1 MERITQAQFLT
12 SAIDQRQWPED
23 EIPEFCFVGRSNV
36 GKSTFL
42 NTICNNS
49 KLARVSQ
56 TPGKTQM
63 LNFFTINN
71 NICRFVDVPG
81 YGFAKVTKSKK
92 IQFAKMMDEYFQL
105 RRNLRAVF
113 LLLDLR
119 HAPSND
125 DIIML
130 EYLQHYHLNIYLIA
144 TKVDKVKNSQ
154 LLKNKKLI
162 LSTLKLS
169 INTPIILF
177 SSITK
182 QGIALV
188 INKIATAIITD
199 NNQIEKV
206 NSKIK

>member
-1 MERITQAQFLT
+1 MERIKQAQFLT
-12 SAIDQRQWPED
+12 SAIKEEQWPQD
-23 EIPEFCFVGRSNV
+23 KIPEFCFVGRSNV

-42 NTICNNS
+42 NTICNNG

-81 YGFAKVTKSKK
+81 YGFAKVSNEKK
-92 IQFAKMMDEYFQL
+92 IQFATMMDEYFQS
-105 RRNLRAVF
+105 RKNLKAVF

-119 HAPSND
+119 HAPSKD
-125 DIIML
+125 DIDML
-130 EYLQHYHLNIYLIA
+130 EYLQHYHLKINLIA

-154 LLKNKKLI
+154 LVKNKKLI

-169 INTPIILF
+169 TNTPIILF
-177 SSITK
+177 SSISK
-182 QGIALV
+182 QGIDLV
-188 INKIATAIITD
+188 ISKLADDVNTD
-199 NNQIEKV
+199 EV
-206 NSKIK
+206 EVET

>member
-1 MERITQAQFLT
+1 MERIKQAQFLT
-12 SAIDQRQWPED
+12 SAIKEEQWPQD

-42 NTICNNS
+42 NTICNNG

-81 YGFAKVTKSKK
+81 YGFAKVSNEKK
-92 IQFAKMMDEYFQL
+92 IQFATMMDEYFQS
-105 RRNLRAVF
+105 RKNLKAVF

-119 HAPSND
+119 HAPSKD
-125 DIIML
+125 DIDML
-130 EYLQHYHLNIYLIA
+130 EYLQHYHLKIHLIA

-154 LLKNKKLI
+154 LVKNKKLI
-162 LSTLKLS
+162 LLTLKLS
-169 INTPIILF
+169 TNTPIILF
-177 SSITK
+177 SSISK
-182 QGIALV
+182 QGIDLV
-188 INKIATAIITD
+188 ISKLADDVNTD
-199 NNQIEKV
+199 EFEV
-206 NSKIK
+206 ET

>member
-1 MERITQAQFLT
+1 MERIKQAQFLT
-12 SAIDQRQWPED
+12 STVKKEQWPQD

-42 NTICNNS
+42 NTICNNN

-71 NICRFVDVPG
+71 DSCRFVDVPG
-81 YGFAKVTKSKK
+81 YGFAKVSNDKK
-92 IQFAKMMDEYFQL
+92 IHFATMMDEYFQS
-105 RRNLRAVF
+105 RKNLKAVF

-119 HAPSND
+119 HAPTKD
-125 DIIML
+125 DISML
-130 EYLQHYHLNIYLIA
+130 EYLQHYHLKIHLIA
-144 TKVDKVKNSQ
+144 TKADKVKNSQ
-154 LLKNKKLI
+154 LVKNKKLI
-162 LSTLKLS
+162 LSTLKLN

-182 QGIALV
+182 QGIELV
-188 INKIATAIITD
+188 INKLAADVITND
-199 NNQIEKV
+199 NDK
-206 NSKIK
+206 K